1 MNGIQAGWAK
11 RTRRCRRARSL
22 LLAIAII
29 ASILPLAWT
38 VLASLGVHP
47 DNVSSPPTWIIRPA
61 LEQYGQV
68 GAAEE
73 GFWGELATSITTSAA
88 STLLTIVISL
98 LAAYSLVH
106 SRMRGKIRLV
116 QGLLILAS
124 VPVMAYA
131 IPLNA
136 TVRVLGTYDTFV
148 GVVLAQAAIF
158 APLSVYVLFGY
169 LAQMTFDFEEAARL
183 EGASPWRTIVE
194 VILPMNAPGV
204 VATAIVVFVLN
215 WNSFLAPMVL
225 TTHHVR
231 TIPIAMSD
239 FFTFDRELEWPT
251 AAAALT
257 VTMLPLAALVA
268 ASSRILQRF
277 FLGAVGDMS

>member
-1 MNGIQAGWAK
+1 VHDIRAGWAS
-11 RTRRCRRARSL
+11 RTRRRRRVRSV
-22 LLAIAII
+22 LLAVVIVV
-29 ASILPLAWT
+29 SVLPLAWT
-38 VLASLGVHP
+38 VLASLGIHP
-47 DNVSSPPTWIIRPA
+47 DNVSSPPAWSIRPT
-61 LEQYGQV
+61 LERYAEV

-106 SRMRGKIRLV
+106 SRMRGKSRLV
-116 QGLLILAS
+116 QSFLILAS

-131 IPLNA
+131 IPLDT
-136 TVRVLGTYDTFV
+136 TVRALGIYDTFI

-158 APLSVYVLFGY
+158 APLGVYVLFGY
-169 LAQMTFDFEEAARL
+169 LAQLTFDFEEAARL
-183 EGASPWRTIVE
+183 EGASPWRIIVR

-204 VATAIVVFVLN
+204 VATAIIVFVLN

-251 AAAALT
+251 AAAALAAS
-257 VTMLPLAALVA
+257 MLPLVALVS
-268 ASSRILQRF
+268 ASSRVLQRF
-277 FLGAVGDMS
+277 FLGAALDAG